1 MSDFAGT
8 FERSA
13 LGRRFRFDERG
24 TNLARDTV
32 AGMTTFIVMSYIIFV
47 NPAIL
52 GFAGVEGLQEQGLP
66 FNAVLTSTCLVAGVM
81 TIIMGL
87 YTNMA
92 YAIAPG
98 LGLNAVVAFT
108 LVAQAGLSFPE
119 AMGLVVVEGLA
130 VLILVLVGLREAI
143 MNAIPIELKK
153 AIAIGIGLF
162 IAFIGLTNSGLV
174 VRGTGTPVDLAP
186 FTTWPVI
193 ITIVGILIT
202 IGLRAIGIPGDL
214 FVGIILTTVFATIV
228 NYAADVYPESSGYAR
243 WPDDIFESPD
253 FSLVGEF
260 NFDAFTTLPFI
271 AALAFAFSLF
281 LADFFDTMG
290 TLVGVGRQAGYV
302 DAQGEMPDIRKPLLV
317 DSLAAAAGGAVSA
330 SSATTY
336 IESSS
341 GVAVG
346 GRTGWVSVVT
356 GALFFPF
363 MFIAPLIGM
372 VPPQATAPALLIV
385 AWLMISVL
393 TELEEEAEAVE
404 TGRAGSEESAT
415 AQPARTTRPRR
426 KFAGIDFHDL
436 ALGLSAAIVIMFM
449 PFSFSITDGI
459 AAGFIVYVFIRVF
472 QGAWNTVHP
481 LMWGAAIAFAI
492 YFAIPI
498 MQQEFDWI

>member
-1 MSDFAGT
+1 MSEFAAT
-8 FERSA
+8 LERSG
-13 LGRRFRFDERG
+13 LGRRFRFGDNG
-24 TNLARDTV
+24 TTLARDTV
-32 AGMTTFIVMSYIIFV
+32 AGMTTFVVMSYIIFV

-52 GFAGVEGLQEQGLP
+52 GFAGVEALQERGLP
-66 FNAVLTSTCLVAGVM
+66 FDAVLTSTCLVAGVM

-108 LVAQAGLSFPE
+108 LVGNEGLGFPE

-130 VLILVLVGLREAI
+130 ITLLVILGLRESI
-143 MNAIPIELKK
+143 MRAIPLELKK

-174 VRGTGTPVDLAP
+174 VTGAATPVDLAT

-193 ITIVGILIT
+193 ITVVGIVIT
-202 IGLRAIGIPGDL
+202 IALRAIGFPGDL
-214 FVGIILTTVFATIV
+214 LVGIILTTAFATIV
-228 NYAADVYPESSGYAR
+228 NYAADVYPEAQGYAR
-243 WPDDIFESPD
+243 WPDDVFRSPD

-260 NFDAFTTLPFI
+260 SFDAFSTLPFI

-290 TLVGVGRQAGYV
+290 TLVGVGNQAGYV
-302 DAQGEMPDIRKPLLV
+302 DERGEIPEIRKPLLV
-317 DSLAAAAGGAVSA
+317 DSVAAAAGGAVSA

-336 IESSS
+336 IESSA
-341 GVAVG
+341 GVGVG
-346 GRTGWVSVVT
+346 GRTGWVSVIT

-372 VPPQATAPALLIV
+372 VPPQATAPALIIV

-393 TELEEEAEAVE
+393 TEVEEEAEP
-404 TGRAGSEESAT
+404 GR
-415 AQPARTTRPRR
+415 PAEQPRR
-426 KFAGIDFHDL
+426 RTLAGIDFHDF
-436 ALGLSAAIVIMFM
+436 ALGFAAAVVIMFM

-459 AAGFIVYVFIRVF
+459 AAGFIVYVLARAV
-472 QGAWNTVHP
+472 QGAWRTVHP

-498 MQQEFDWI
+498 LQQEFDWI